1 MEEHTNILQ
10 KILQISNTPIAVNML
25 NNIVWICKNLT
36 LNKERVENLKLEE
49 IHIILN
55 IYKTFIDIL
64 DDD

>member
-1 MEEHTNILQ
+1 M
-10 KILQISNTPIAVNML
+10 QISNTPIAVNML

-55 IYKTFIDIL
+55 IYKTFIDLL